1 MRERKREER
10 KEESAEVLRGVGAR
24 CELDGCGS
32 LHATAQRTAV
42 VQQQQQQRQKEEET
56 AAKL

>member
-1 MRERKREER
+1 MRETER
-10 KEESAEVLRGVGAR
+10 KEECAEVLRGVGAR

-42 VQQQQQQRQKEEET
+42 VQQQQQRQEET

>member
-1 MRERKREER
+1 MRERKEEC
-10 KEESAEVLRGVGAR
+10 AEVLRGVGAR

-42 VQQQQQQRQKEEET
+42 VQQQQQQQQRQEET